1 MAVEAQHM
9 NLFPAQL
16 LTAREMPKPNRA
28 FYNAQTEGG
37 VALPSTVLPF
47 HHTTLCDPNSI
58 NKSDSGL
65 TYNIPLPR
73 KRSRDSVTESNVAPP
88 ASNKIKLSSFD
99 QDLVFHFQNQQSEI
113 DRFIA
118 QHTQSVWMELEEQRV
133 RQSRML
139 VKAIQEAVAKK
150 LKEKDEEIQR
160 LGKLNWV
167 LQERVKSL
175 SVENQIWRELA
186 QNNEAT
192 ANSLRNNLEE
202 VLAHV
207 SEENRNHGG
216 VAPAESSCGSNNRG
230 TEEVEENEVCGNIK
244 QNDGVVG
251 RRRMCSECGVRE
263 SIVLLLPCRHL
274 CLCTMCGSTVH
285 NCPLCHSGI
294 NASVHVNYS

>member
-16 LTAREMPKPNRA
+16 LTAREMTKPNRA
-28 FYNAQTEGG
+28 FYNTQIEGA
-37 VALPSTVLPF
+37 VALPSTLLPF

-58 NKSDSGL
+58 NNSDSGL

-73 KRSRDSVTESNVAPP
+73 KRSRDSITESNVPP
-88 ASNKIKLSSFD
+88 VSHKIKLSSFD

-118 QHTQSVWMELEEQRV
+118 QHTERVWMELEEQRV

-160 LGKLNWV
+160 VGKLNWV

-192 ANSLRNNLEE
+192 ANSLRNNLEQ

-207 SEENRNHGG
+207 SEENHHHCG
-216 VAPAESSCGSNNRG
+216 AAESSCGSNNRG
-230 TEEVEENEVCGNIK
+230 REEGEEEVCGNRNGN
-244 QNDGVVG
+244 QNEGVSG
-251 RRRMCSECGVRE
+251 RRMCNECGVRE

>member
-251 RRRMCSECGVRE
+251 RRRMCSECGGTGQWWCVFGHQQKWAWIPETGMNWR
-263 SIVLLLPCRHL
+263 
-274 CLCTMCGSTVH
+274 
-285 NCPLCHSGI
+285 
-294 NASVHVNYS
+294 